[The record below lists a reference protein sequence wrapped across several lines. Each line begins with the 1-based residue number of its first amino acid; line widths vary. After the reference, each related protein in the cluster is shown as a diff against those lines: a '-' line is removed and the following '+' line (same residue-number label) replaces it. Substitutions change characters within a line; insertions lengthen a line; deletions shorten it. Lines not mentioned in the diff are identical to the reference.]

1 MCNTESEKKNK
12 IRIVPWM
19 LNSYVVN
26 MNTLP
31 SSLPLLF
38 YSLYNNYKILS
49 KRITFEQIATSK
61 IIAVFNHGTPRGS
74 QHTQNVW
81 GLFYLST
88 KKKVGVGGLCCFK
101 NMHVSQSR
109 GPQFP
114 TYLQRYWLFKWA
126 LIKGQ
131 TCLGNT
137 LWFPRR
143 KSCFNSCNRRR
154 FFFMFSSVDCEEVS
168 AERRVQCC
176 RIVVTSGFF
185 SSPWHVFVDSTMN
198 FAVKQG
204 SL

>member
-1 MCNTESEKKNK
+1 MCNTESEIKNK

-49 KRITFEQIATSK
+49 KRISFEQIATSK

-109 GPQFP
+109 APFCR
-114 TYLQRYWLFKWA
+114 TIDNKYDLNMLVFHDVNKS
-126 LIKGQ
+126 
-131 TCLGNT
+131 
-137 LWFPRR
+137 R
-143 KSCFNSCNRRR
+143 K
-154 FFFMFSSVDCEEVS
+154 VS
-168 AERRVQCC
+168 
-176 RIVVTSGFF
+176 
-185 SSPWHVFVDSTMN
+185 N
-198 FAVKQG
+198 FAFLLHTEISPEIVAQNMTKTKETRMLLH
-204 SL
+204 SLKKVFFLVPTTDL